1 MKIINE
7 WKSLSKKDKK
17 GLISFVGIISFLV
30 GLGWFVTANS
40 TWIVLLSILFF
51 LTLLSDIKLSI
62 SFMTILFGTY
72 FIIYLINRKKN
83 HDTEI

>member
-1 MKIINE
+1 MKLINE
-7 WKSLSKKDKK
+7 WKLLSKEDKK

-51 LTLLSDIKLSI
+51 LTLLSDIKLLL
-62 SFMTILFGTY
+62 SFMVILFGTY
-72 FIIYLINRKKN
+72 FIIYLINRKKK